1 MDNEEKTGGNIKKI
15 RSLTLLLL
23 LCFPISIFAETVVL
37 KSGKTLE
44 GKLIETTDKCIR
56 IDVQGF
62 LLTYSWDEVE
72 SIDRKPAKILK
83 ESVIVEIL
91 NPGYAKPPNIK
102 DNIEINSGS
111 TVKEILKKTNYYY
124 SIHDFDKA
132 IELGEMALKKT
143 NDRKLIAA
151 INFSLSSNY
160 LEKGT
165 EAYGRN
171 GDNSFYKLSIQF
183 SRKVLEEIPD
193 SWQAL
198 SNIGTVYFNTK
209 NWEPA
214 IFYLS
219 EAEKY
224 LNKNN
229 PSYAAIAAARSIA
242 ERMMNGGSND

>member
-1 MDNEEKTGGNIKKI
+1 LEAVDSEEKIGENIKKK
-15 RSLTLLLL
+15 RLLTLLLVL
-23 LCFPISIFAETVVL
+23 FFPISIFAETVVL
-37 KSGKTLE
+37 KSGKTIE

-56 IDVQGF
+56 INAQGF

-72 SIDRKPAKILK
+72 SIDRRPANILK
-83 ESVIVEIL
+83 NSIIVEIL
-91 NPGYAKPPNIK
+91 NPRYAKPPNIK
-102 DNIEINSGS
+102 DNIEINSKS

-124 SIHDFDKA
+124 SIHNFDKA

-143 NDRKLIAA
+143 NDKKLITA

-160 LEKGT
+160 LEKGK
-165 EAYGRN
+165 EVYGRD

-183 SRKVLEEIPD
+183 SRKVLEEMPY

-209 NWEPA
+209 NWELA

-224 LNKNN
+224 LNKNDPN
-229 PSYAAIAAARSIA
+229 YVAIVAGRNIA
-242 ERMMNGGSND
+242 ERMINK